1 MLRPARPGLRHNSA
15 FPVQLPPSVY
25 TGLRRWSALP
35 PALLP
40 GALIVLA
47 VRMLFHPGWN
57 WLGHIHSLSDACLH
71 SGQRRLGYFL
81 QNQGP
86 AEQRIKK
93 RLHTDA
99 LLFRP

>member
-1 MLRPARPGLRHNSA
+1 MLRPARPWLRHNSA

-40 GALIVLA
+40 GALIVPAAL
-47 VRMLFHPGWN
+47 MLFHPG
-57 WLGHIHSLSDACLH
+57 L
-71 SGQRRLGYFL
+71 
-81 QNQGP
+81 
-86 AEQRIKK
+86 RIKK
-93 RLHTDA
+93 RLHMEA

>member
-57 WLGHIHSLSDACLH
+57 GLGHIHSLSMRVCTAAKAAWAVF
-71 SGQRRLGYFL
+71 SKIKARRSRG
-81 QNQGP
+81 
-86 AEQRIKK
+86 
-93 RLHTDA
+93 
-99 LLFRP
+99 

>member
-57 WLGHIHSLSDACLH
+57 GLGHIHSLYAACLR
-71 SGQRRLGYFL
+71 SGQRRLGCFL
-81 QNQGP
+81 QNQG
-86 AEQRIKK
+86 R
-93 RLHTDA
+93 RN
-99 LLFRP
+99 RG